1 MLKIKDGIDLK
12 ELEKF
17 GFKKYERISPTWRS
31 SWSKEKE
38 KYIGETYTEI
48 GYELDDD
55 INVICVTEQRI
66 NNDWWHPNKE
76 REIYVSESDY
86 EMGVSNRMLE
96 IIYDLIQAGLV
107 EKVEDK

>member
-1 MLKIKDGIDLK
+1 MLKIKDEIDLK

-17 GFKKYERISPTWRS
+17 GFKKYVRSSPTWRS

-48 GYELDDD
+48 GYELDNGTN
-55 INVICVTEQRI
+55 IVCVTEQWI
-66 NNDWWHPNKE
+66 NNDWRQPNEE
-76 REIYVSESDY
+76 REIYVFESDY
-86 EMGVSNRMLE
+86 EMGVSKKMLE
-96 IIYDLIQAGLV
+96 TIYDLIQAGLV